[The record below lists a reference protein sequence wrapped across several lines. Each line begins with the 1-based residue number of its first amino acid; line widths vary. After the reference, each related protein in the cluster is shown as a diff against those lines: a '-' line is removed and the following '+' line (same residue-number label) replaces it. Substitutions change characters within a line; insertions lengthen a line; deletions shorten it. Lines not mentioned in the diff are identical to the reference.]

1 MTLVVQ
7 EGEGEHDIDSKMN
20 FESNQVKQ
28 ADFGEYV
35 ASLHSC
41 NNSTF
46 ILQYQVQ
53 VGLMSV
59 NCYFYNTVT
68 HVTCNRL
75 WCLEKKV
82 VKLLLGGLKQ
92 TNH

>member
-7 EGEGEHDIDSKMN
+7 EGEEEHDIDSKMN

-46 ILQYQVQ
+46 ILQYQVLSAM
-53 VGLMSV
+53 V
-59 NCYFYNTVT
+59 YNECEVLT
-68 HVTCNRL
+68 L
-75 WCLEKKV
+75 
-82 VKLLLGGLKQ
+82 
-92 TNH
+92 